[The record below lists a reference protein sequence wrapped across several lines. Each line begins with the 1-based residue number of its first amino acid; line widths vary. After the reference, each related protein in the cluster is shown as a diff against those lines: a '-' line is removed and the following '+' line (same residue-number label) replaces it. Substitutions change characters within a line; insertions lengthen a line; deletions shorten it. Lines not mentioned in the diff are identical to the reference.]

1 MQPTR
6 NRPRDEGLDFHCW
19 ICAVLSSGHGAR
31 RTPTLSGGMAAGN
44 QRGCSK
50 TTPLRLMKWDY
61 GPCASH
67 FLSIHL
73 SVRQVYASIHH
84 HLPNDVCVCVR
95 GLILICVRY
104 TLVWGPAISLD
115 RRPVPCCPSLP
126 TSGPAQCQY
135 PPDFPLAS

>member
-6 NRPRDEGLDFHCW
+6 NRPSDEGLDFHCW

-31 RTPTLSGGMAAGN
+31 RPPTLSGGMAAGN
-44 QRGCSK
+44 QHGCSK
-50 TTPLRLMKWDY
+50 TTPLRLMKWGY
-61 GPCASH
+61 GPLCVS
-67 FLSIHL
+67 FSI
-73 SVRQVYASIHH
+73 YPSIGQTS
-84 HLPNDVCVCVR
+84 LCIYPSPSTQRCVCVCVQ

-104 TLVWGPAISLD
+104 PLVWDLSKDP
-115 RRPVPCCPSLP
+115 RPVPCCPSLP